1 MKVRFLELFD
11 NSAKN
16 LFNFENLPW
25 KLDNPYCHGVVYSII
40 DSWKEGQKNF
50 IQTWPSRRY
59 VEDVVLCMDFVVP
72 CLIYNSVYSVSQ
84 QNCNPWAVHCSPHI
98 FSQKNEN
105 RISNFRKKWF
115 WKITNIWDSF
125 FVKTKVWFFRYSF
138 CYWYWLGK
146 MFVHSKFIFLF
157 DFVGIAWN
165 WLKCFQ
171 KLKKINLEQNKL
183 YPCWIDWNVFYSFI
197 SREIHLHPVF
207 TVMRTK

>member
-16 LFNFENLPW
+16 LFNFESLSW

-40 DSWKEGQKNF
+40 DSWKEGQKNL
-50 IQTWPSRRY
+50 IQIWPSRRY

-84 QNCNPWAVHCSPHI
+84 QNCNPWAVHLI
-98 FSQKNEN
+98 FFHK
-105 RISNFRKKWF
+105 
-115 WKITNIWDSF
+115 
-125 FVKTKVWFFRYSF
+125 KTKTEFRTLEKSGFEKLRIFGILFLWKQKFDFFRYSF

-146 MFVHSKFIFLF
+146 MFVHSEFIFLF